1 MSKEA
6 IDRLLESYGET
17 GAAVTEKDTVY
28 KKVVEWA
35 GKTDL
40 KFGNIRKV
48 QDREG
53 FHYVV
58 HLHGGNNGK
67 SDWPSYLAEISAFI
81 IFASKK
87 FHVWVIKLIN
97 DCPDDVFD
105 VYIGL
110 EEDIK

>member
-6 IDRLLESYGET
+6 IDRLLESYGEI
-17 GAAVTEKDTVY
+17 GIAVTDKDHIY
-28 KKVVEWA
+28 KKVIEWVD
-35 GKTDL
+35 KTDL

-48 QDREG
+48 QDKEG
-53 FHYVV
+53 SHYVV
-58 HLHGGNNGK
+58 HLYGGNNGK

-81 IFASKK
+81 IYASKK
-87 FHVWVIKLIN
+87 LHVWVIKLVN

-110 EEDIK
+110 EEAVK